1 MQHYS
6 ELFFHLRGYR
16 IVLTVNV
23 MCRSA
28 NFSMYIRSKAN
39 FFFEICSHNNSIYT
53 MHDYLKQLNPVQKDA
68 VVKSSG
74 PSLVIAGA
82 GSGKTRVLTYRIAH
96 LLANGVPPYQILALT
111 FTNKAARE
119 MKERIGLIVGHQ
131 QAASLWMGTFH
142 SIFARILRYEAA
154 SLGYKSNFTI
164 YDTSDSKNLLKSIV
178 KEKKLEEKTYKPKNL
193 LGRISRAKNNL
204 ITPKAYNND
213 SRFFTAD
220 QAAQM
225 PYTGDIYS
233 TYMKRCKITGAMDFD
248 DLLLNTNILFRD
260 HKAILEKYQDKFQ
273 YILVDEYQDTN
284 FAQYLIIKK
293 LAERHQNICVVGDD
307 AQSIYGFRGAKIE
320 NILNFQKDYP
330 NLSVFKLEHNYRSTQ
345 NIVNAASSVIANN
358 QKQLQKNVY
367 TENDA
372 GEKVTII
379 KAITEVE
386 EGHLIANSI
395 QDKRLTEQQHYGNFA
410 ILYRTNAQ
418 SRILEEALR
427 KRNIPY
433 RIYGGLSFYQRK
445 EVKDLVAYLRL
456 TSNTS
461 DDEALKRIINY
472 PARGIGATTMTKI
485 EQAALNAGVSI
496 WQAMSTAPQMQIGIN
511 AGTMKKLLNFVAL
524 INGFGE
530 VIRNSDAYDAAMQIA
545 SDSGLLKDLYNDMSP
560 EGRSRYENIQE
571 LLNGI
576 KDFVANE
583 YEEGRQTGLQEYI
596 ENVSLL
602 TDMDSNKGDE
612 KEQVTLMTIH
622 SAKGLEF
629 PHVYLAGLEEGLF
642 PSSMSLES
650 KEDIEEERRLFYVA
664 LTRAEK
670 TATIYYCQTRY
681 KWGSLEQK
689 VPSRFIQELDDE
701 YVNREDD
708 GTVSVHNP
716 AAGTGESVFKKRSS
730 KPTFGERSKPI
741 STTSSKKPLR
751 RTMQNP
757 TAQSKAFDGNF
768 VADSADQ
775 IMEGQMVIHQRFGRG
790 EVLNIEGEGTN
801 KKASVQFASG
811 RKTLLLQ
818 FAKLKILK

>member
-1 MQHYS
+1 
-6 ELFFHLRGYR
+6 
-16 IVLTVNV
+16 
-23 MCRSA
+23 
-28 NFSMYIRSKAN
+28 
-39 FFFEICSHNNSIYT
+39 
-53 MHDYLKQLNPVQKDA
+53 
-68 VVKSSG
+68 
-74 PSLVIAGA
+74 
-82 GSGKTRVLTYRIAH
+82 
-96 LLANGVPPYQILALT
+96 
-111 FTNKAARE
+111 
-119 MKERIGLIVGHQ
+119 
-131 QAASLWMGTFH
+131 
-142 SIFARILRYEAA
+142 
-154 SLGYKSNFTI
+154 
-164 YDTSDSKNLLKSIV
+164 
-178 KEKKLEEKTYKPKNL
+178 KTYKPKNL

-204 ITPKAYNND
+204 ITPKAYSND

-225 PYTGDIYS
+225 PYTGDIYA

-248 DLLLNTNILFRD
+248 DLLLNTNLLFRD
-260 HKAILEKYQDKFQ
+260 HKTILEKYQDKFQ

-358 QKQLQKNVY
+358 QKQLPKNVY

-496 WQAMSTAPQMQIGIN
+496 WQAMNMAPQMQIGIN

-530 VIRNSDAYDAAMQIA
+530 VIRNADAYDAAMQIA

-583 YEEGRQTGLQEYI
+583 YEEGRETGLQEYI

-602 TDMDSNKGDE
+602 TDMDTNKGDE
-612 KEQVTLMTIH
+612 QQQVTLMTIH

-629 PHVYLAGLEEGLF
+629 PHVYLSGLEEGLF

-681 KWGSLEQK
+681 KWGTLEQK

-708 GTVSVHNP
+708 GTVSIQNP
-716 AAGTGESVFKKRSS
+716 AAGTGQSVFKKRSS

-741 STTSSKKPLR
+741 STTSGKKPLR
-751 RTMQNP
+751 RTMQKP
-757 TAQSKAFDGNF
+757 ASQSKAYDGNF

-775 IMEGQMVIHQRFGRG
+775 IMEGQMVVHQRFGRG
-790 EVLNIEGEGTN
+790 QVLNVEGTENN

-818 FAKLKILK
+818 FAKLKIIT